1 MLPEIARSQQSLR
14 VAGFL
19 YNLSYNFMHL
29 EKSHGLNNHPLELT
43 CYRNKSRRCGF
54 AYEGLFPGLPYGL
67 RGVKLPWAMGWYV
80 EIIDSAAFLGVGSGV
95 LRPWGKQ
102 NGMNEPGGLAIKFR
116 KPEDV
121 VSLNHHLPSAGVGS
135 TLLTGFQVSL
145 QPLLTA

>member
-1 MLPEIARSQQSLR
+1 M
-14 VAGFL
+14 
-19 YNLSYNFMHL
+19 
-29 EKSHGLNNHPLELT
+29 
-43 CYRNKSRRCGF
+43 
-54 AYEGLFPGLPYGL
+54 
-67 RGVKLPWAMGWYV
+67 

-121 VSLNHHLPSAGVGS
+121 VSLNHHLLSAGVGS
-135 TLLTGFQVSL
+135 SLLTGFQVSL